1 MEIAS
6 PMHWRSVAAR
16 PCCSRETTSPRPTSI
31 DAAKQRSDSCDNDR
45 QRLGVW
51 SARGRRA
58 RDAIA
63 SGRNHPVRIERRLDA
78 GAGVAEGGH
87 RLAHVEVVII
97 DRGTADEDAARAD
110 LNRHLAITGVGAG
123 ALVGVL
129 AIERKDMQAAGKT
142 RAAHI
147 HHHVVETE
155 RLIGLAAQLLELV

>member
-45 QRLGVW
+45 QRLGGW
-51 SARGRRA
+51 SARGRRG
-58 RDAIA
+58 RDAIV
-63 SGRNHPVRIERRLDA
+63 SGRNNPVRGESPL
-78 GAGVAEGGH
+78 GAGG
-87 RLAHVEVVII
+87 
-97 DRGTADEDAARAD
+97 
-110 LNRHLAITGVGAG
+110 G